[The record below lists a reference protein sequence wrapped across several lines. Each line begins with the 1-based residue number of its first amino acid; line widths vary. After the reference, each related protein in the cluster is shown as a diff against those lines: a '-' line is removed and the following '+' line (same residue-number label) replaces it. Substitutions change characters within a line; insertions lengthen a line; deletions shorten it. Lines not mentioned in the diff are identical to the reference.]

1 MLEKFKTILQYAI
14 SATGMLIFLYVIWSY
29 GRKWNYSISYED
41 MVRETVCEM
50 VEVEYLKGECDE

>member
-14 SATGMLIFLYVIWSY
+14 CGTGMLIFIYVIWSY
-29 GRKWNYSISYED
+29 GRKWNYSLSYED

-50 VEVEYLKGECDE
+50 VNQEYLKGNCDE